1 VRGNPN
7 QTQSHSS
14 TTSLLWTDLQ
24 APERRKLLFIWSLVI
39 RQTEGLCILFT
50 QSQLRYEAPTLHS
63 NSPRPTKGMYHYLD
77 EAFLADHRQTEV
89 SILFVNFADYCS
101 AGSRRCNLRCTEIP
115 RYFGMSQ
122 AVYLSF
128 FLRNILYSNCA
139 HPLIERSLLMFS
151 AQYFAHTAHISS
163 TSISS
168 IPAPHI
174 RHG

>member
-1 VRGNPN
+1 
-7 QTQSHSS
+7 
-14 TTSLLWTDLQ
+14 
-24 APERRKLLFIWSLVI
+24 
-39 RQTEGLCILFT
+39 
-50 QSQLRYEAPTLHS
+50 
-63 NSPRPTKGMYHYLD
+63 MYHYLD

-168 IPAPHI
+168 IPAPIFAMADKYIEDGSKPQGEVYHLEDI
-174 RHG
+174 DTTSHVPGNPIYLEIDGLRTEGDGMDHTHYNSVSHPSQFFPSHRA